1 MRLYVVKWAID
12 GLCLVWAEGLG
23 LWAGFGVW
31 AYQVGFGLLQ
41 VGLNPILLQYGLYMQ
56 AFIIGLLPR
65 GPGQT
70 MCLQFAPPV
79 F

>member
-1 MRLYVVKWAID
+1 MGWFR
-12 GLCLVWAEGLG
+12 CLG
-23 LWAGFGVW
+23 LSGEFWAGSGVW

-70 MCLQFAPPV
+70 MCLQFAPLFFEKPV
-79 F
+79 KSKF